1 MKKVG
6 LLIFIAAAVCGIVLA
21 KMFSFGSIPIDL
33 PSISFNSKV
42 KGSGNVAAEKRNV
55 SGFRSVEAGG
65 VFLVE
70 VTAGEEYS
78 VEVEADDNLLQ
89 FITTRV
95 DGDTLE
101 LETDKRFSTRNRIRV
116 RISAPNIEE
125 IRTGG
130 ASHLTL
136 SNVDNDSLT
145 VDTGGASKVTV
156 TGKTGRLNIDMGGA
170 SSVNAANLEA
180 SAVSIDGGGA
190 SKANVKVAE
199 ELTVD
204 LGGASRVNYSGNP
217 GHVNKKTSGGASVS
231 QND

>member
-6 LLIFIAAAVCGIVLA
+6 LLIFVVAAVCGIILA

-42 KGSGNVAAEKRNV
+42 KGSGNVVAEKRNV
-55 SGFRSVEAGG
+55 SGFRAIEAGG
-65 VFLVE
+65 VFFVE

-101 LETDKRFSTRNRIRV
+101 LETEKRFSTRNRIRV

-125 IRTGG
+125 VRTGG
-130 ASHLTL
+130 ASHFTL
-136 SNVDNDSLT
+136 STVNNDSLS
-145 VDTGGASKVTV
+145 VKAGGASKVTV
-156 TGKTGRLNIDMGGA
+156 AGKTGRLNIEMGGA
-170 SSVNAANLEA
+170 SGVDASSLEA
-180 SAVSIDGGGA
+180 SAVSVDAGGA
-190 SKANVKVAE
+190 SRANVNVAE

-204 LGGASRVNYSGNP
+204 LGGASRVSYSGNP
-217 GHVNKKTSGGASVS
+217 GQVNKRTSGASSLS